1 MNPYV
6 AAVILA
12 VLIAFVIWGNLPS
25 LHPKTPLDPVE
36 EAKALR
42 DREIGMIVGMLGG
55 DIAMAAQVRYAV
67 ERLEAQ
73 TGRIATPHEVGIAAG
88 MVTRSQS

>member
-25 LHPKTPLDPVE
+25 RHPKTPLDPVE

-55 DIAMAAQVRYAV
+55 DIAMAAQARYAV

-73 TGRIATPHEVGIAAG
+73 TGGIATPHEVGIAAG

>member
-1 MNPYV
+1 MNPAV
-6 AAVILA
+6 AVLVLLA
-12 VLIAFVIWGNLPS
+12 LIAFVIWGNLPS
-25 LHPKTPLDPVE
+25 RKVKSPPDAVD

-42 DREIGMIVGMLGG
+42 DREIGLIVGMLGG

-67 ERLEAQ
+67 ERLESQ

-88 MVTRSQS
+88 IVTGSQS

>member
-6 AAVILA
+6 AGVILA

-25 LHPKTPLDPVE
+25 RHPKTPLDPVE

-73 TGRIATPHEVGIAAG
+73 TGRIATPLEVGIAAG

>member
-1 MNPYV
+1 MNPIV
-6 AAVILA
+6 AGVILA

-25 LHPKTPLDPVE
+25 RHSKVPLDPAE

-42 DREIGMIVGMLGG
+42 DREIGIIVGMLGG

>member
-1 MNPYV
+1 MNPIV
-6 AAVILA
+6 AGVILA

-25 LHPKTPLDPVE
+25 RHPKVLRNPVE

-42 DREIGMIVGMLGG
+42 DREIGIIVGILGG
-55 DIAMAAQVRYAV
+55 DIAMAAQARYAV

-73 TGRIATPHEVGIAAG
+73 TGSIATPHEVGIAAG

>member
-1 MNPYV
+1 MDPIV
-6 AAVILA
+6 AGVILA
-12 VLIAFVIWGNLPS
+12 TLIAFVIWGNLPS
-25 LHPKTPLDPVE
+25 RHSKLPQDPVE

-55 DIAMAAQVRYAV
+55 DIALAAQVRYAV

>member
-1 MNPYV
+1 M
-6 AAVILA
+6 
-12 VLIAFVIWGNLPS
+12 IWGKLPS
-25 LHPKTPLDPVE
+25 RHPKTPLDPVE

-42 DREIGMIVGMLGG
+42 DRAIGMIVGMLGG
-55 DIAMAAQVRYAV
+55 DIATAAQVRYAV

-73 TGRIATPHEVGIAAG
+73 TGRIATPHDVGIAAG